1 MSKKRKKKM
10 SKYQKALLVF
20 FLLLLVGAEAI
31 LIYVNSSL
39 KKYEMGDVDTYLNNL
54 LLDIKDASQSGN
66 IKKYFDLAKI
76 DSEYEKKSSLQN
88 GYKDLLKD
96 AKLSY
101 KKTSEKNT
109 YDLYA
114 DDVLIATVKLDGSDE
129 EHRLGLL
136 TFTNWK
142 IDEMKSYNDEGL
154 YNLDFYLTSEYT
166 LYINDKKVSDKDLAD
181 TEKIKEYEEVYDKVD
196 LPKLNHYKVTGL
208 TSKPEIV
215 IKDKNGKKVKP
226 EIKKGAYYVNDYYKT
241 DDESKAMKE
250 LSHEFDSL
258 QFAKNWSLFL
268 TDDLAGSS
276 HGFSAL
282 SPNLI
287 EGTAMYNQAIAWATG
302 VDVTFTSIHT
312 LDKETWTN
320 TKVSNFTVYNE
331 NAFSV
336 EVYLEKNMTLVDG
349 QKKKDVLHDVFYY
362 VYYDGAYR
370 LVHMQTV
377 A

>member
-1 MSKKRKKKM
+1 MSKKRKKM
-10 SKYQKALLVF
+10 SAYKKSLLLF
-20 FLLLLVGAEAI
+20 FLILLVGMEAI

-54 LLDIKDASQSGN
+54 LTDIKDASQKGN
-66 IKKYFDLAKI
+66 IKKYFELAKV
-76 DSEYEKKSSLQN
+76 DNDYEKKPSLEK

-96 AKLSY
+96 AKLTY
-101 KKTSEKNT
+101 KKAKGKNT

-114 DDVLIATVKLDGSDE
+114 DDVLLATVKLDGSDE

-142 IDEMKSYNDEGL
+142 IDSMESYNDEGL
-154 YNLDFYLTSEYT
+154 YNMDFYLTSEYD
-166 LYINDKKVSDKDLAD
+166 LYINDKKVSDKDLED
-181 TEKIKEYEEVYDKVD
+181 TEKIKEFEEVYDKVD
-196 LPKLNHYKVTGL
+196 LPKLNHYKVSGL

-215 IKDKNGKKVKP
+215 IKDKDGKKVKP
-226 EIKKGAYYVNDYYKT
+226 EIKKGKYYVNDYFTT
-241 DDESKAMKE
+241 DDESKAMSK
-250 LSHEFDSL
+250 LNHEFDSL

-268 TDDLAGSS
+268 TDDLAGAS
-276 HGFSAL
+276 HGFAVL
-282 SPNLI
+282 KPNLI
-287 EGTAMYNQAIAWATG
+287 EDTAMYKQAVAWATG

-312 LDKETWTN
+312 LDKDTWTN
-320 TKVSNFTVYNE
+320 TKVSNFTVYNKD
-331 NAFSV
+331 AFSV

-377 A
+377 AS